1 MMNKN
6 IFNFSIIALF
16 LFSCSPTIKDFD
28 KFKTQ
33 PLKMDKYLPEK
44 ESLKKNKIVVAIL
57 DFCTTNSLIAN
68 NLGLGNIISSK
79 IENVLVKNRNIQI
92 LDRKIANKL
101 KGYIKDG
108 NLKTIPNDVLGNI
121 SLDYIIT
128 VSFDKAETSKRYVNK
143 LTGNVIGG
151 ILINTTN
158 CGNSK
163 SCETGR
169 NIGNAMNV
177 ADTVVN
183 PGYWI
188 YNGEVAGNIKIYDVS
203 TMLLI
208 ESITFNGSSEMVED
222 VSLLANNNSNK
233 NGNIS
238 AIIKHALD
246 DSLITSKNRLHNIF
260 IYNGYILEK
269 RAYDG
274 KTIFRINLGS
284 NDGLAMGDKFKVY
297 SIENNYNPIT
307 DENTPEEIEIGTGV
321 VSNIISHN
329 NAWVIIDDKKTIDK
343 IRLGNIVKI
352 KK

>member
-1 MMNKN
+1 MNKN

-33 PLKMDKYLPEK
+33 PLKMDKYLPGK

-57 DFCTTNSLIAN
+57 DFDTTNSPIAN

-128 VSFDKAETSKRYVNK
+128 GSFDKAETSKRYLNK
-143 LTGNVIGG
+143 LASNVIGG

-177 ADTVVN
+177 ADAVVN

-188 YNGEVAGNIKIYDVS
+188 YNGEVAGNIKIYDAS
-203 TMLLI
+203 NMLLI

-222 VSLLANNNSNK
+222 VSLLANNNGK

-246 DSLITSKNRLHNIF
+246 NSLITFKNRLHNIF

-329 NAWVIIDDKKTIDK
+329 NAWVIIDDKKTTDK